1 MHIRP
6 LQSLAFAD
14 SGAPRL
20 QKAED
25 RRDTKHTLWPF
36 EVLVVN
42 VKCFDTALPKVAL
55 AGFVVEQ

>member
-1 MHIRP
+1 M
-6 LQSLAFAD
+6 
-14 SGAPRL
+14 